1 MVAPHHLDVEILQ
14 ALRRLVRLN
23 VVTEGRAADAADDL
37 LDAPLERIDTRE
49 LIPRIWA
56 WRDNLSAYDAA
67 YVALAQVLECPLLTA
82 DTRLGRALSGSVP
95 VVVV

>member
-49 LIPRIWA
+49 LCRGLTRRRLMWVPG
-56 WRDNLSAYDAA
+56 SA
-67 YVALAQVLECPLLTA
+67 L
-82 DTRLGRALSGSVP
+82 
-95 VVVV
+95 